1 MPMRERRAAHV
12 HPLPPSSDRLRSRQI
27 RASAPSSE
35 SLRRHR
41 PIRRSGGVPVP
52 LSIGAVALFIL
63 LGVAML
69 VVGGNLLVGMMG
81 RLANAFDS
89 AVSHVS
95 SMAPA
100 TIAPSGVALD
110 TPVLDAPD
118 NGGYTSL
125 PTVSLSGSVPGT
137 AVGKNGYKVRVYV
150 MAKDGTKSQVAE
162 VSVGSTSQF
171 DTPAINLV
179 EGPNVFVA
187 TLVTPSSEGQ
197 PSPEVVY
204 TLDTQKPTLTVS
216 SPADNSLRATDS
228 VVVSGK
234 SDPGATVTMRNDQS
248 PGTGLS
254 SKVVGQDGRFA
265 ITMGLVLG
273 PNTIE
278 LTAMDQAGNT
288 ATAQLTV
295 RRSYGQM
302 AAHLSVAPSRF
313 KAASVTTLTLTV
325 QATAE
330 DGSPMAGAK
339 VVFMVG
345 AAGLAQVISNPLTTN
360 AKGSVTW
367 HVVISGAT
375 PGIGQATALVT
386 SSTGAQVTTPAI
398 RITTT

>member
-1 MPMRERRAAHV
+1 
-12 HPLPPSSDRLRSRQI
+12 
-27 RASAPSSE
+27 
-35 SLRRHR
+35 
-41 PIRRSGGVPVP
+41 
-52 LSIGAVALFIL
+52 
-63 LGVAML
+63 
-69 VVGGNLLVGMMG
+69 
-81 RLANAFDS
+81 
-89 AVSHVS
+89 
-95 SMAPA
+95 
-100 TIAPSGVALD
+100 
-110 TPVLDAPD
+110 
-118 NGGYTSL
+118 
-125 PTVSLSGSVPGT
+125 
-137 AVGKNGYKVRVYV
+137 
-150 MAKDGTKSQVAE
+150 
-162 VSVGSTSQF
+162 
-171 DTPAINLV
+171 
-179 EGPNVFVA
+179 
-187 TLVTPSSEGQ
+187 
-197 PSPEVVY
+197 
-204 TLDTQKPTLTVS
+204 
-216 SPADNSLRATDS
+216 
-228 VVVSGK
+228 
-234 SDPGATVTMRNDQS
+234 
-248 PGTGLS
+248 
-254 SKVVGQDGRFA
+254 
-265 ITMGLVLG
+265 MGLVLG